1 MEIQEGRCFYCE
13 RRLGGAP
20 HVDHL
25 VPWSRYPVDLG
36 HNFVV
41 ALWRYLEYG
50 EIPDGA
56 VLNGG

>member
-1 MEIQEGRCFYCE
+1 M
-13 RRLGGAP
+13 
-20 HVDHL
+20 DHL